1 MFAEAGLAG
10 MFVCAFLAATL
21 LPLGSE
27 AVLLALLYA
36 DYPVIPLII
45 TATAGNVGGS
55 LVNYWLGWR
64 FGRAGIMRIAKV
76 PEHRLVKAEHQF
88 RLWGRWSLCL
98 AWVPVIGDPLTFI
111 AGILRIS
118 PVWFVV
124 LVTAGKASRYI
135 IISQLAA

>member
-10 MFVCAFLAATL
+10 MFVSAFLAATL

-36 DYPVIPLII
+36 DYPVVPLII
-45 TATAGNVGGS
+45 TATVGNVGGS
-55 LVNYWLGWR
+55 IVNYWLGHR
-64 FGRAGIMRIAKV
+64 FGRAGIMRITNV
-76 PEHRLVKAEHQF
+76 SEHRLDKAENQF

-111 AGILRIS
+111 AGILRVRL
-118 PVWFVV
+118 VWFVV
-124 LVTAGKASRYI
+124 LVTAGKAGRYI
-135 IISQLAA
+135 VISHLAG